1 MLVARSCSCP
11 HRPGKR
17 QVMSSDV
24 VQSVLGR
31 EEQSKQGEGHLIQEG
46 LQETEKSQM
55 RHEG

>member
-1 MLVARSCSCP
+1 
-11 HRPGKR
+11 
-17 QVMSSDV
+17 MSSDV
-24 VQSVLGR
+24 EQSVLGR